1 MLSEITE
8 DDLLNWLSTLDVPEN
23 VMGGRPSLVNV
34 ALTDATGGVDG
45 TPLRVFDRLSQV
57 ALWPEGEV

>member
-1 MLSEITE
+1 
-8 DDLLNWLSTLDVPEN
+8 
-23 VMGGRPSLVNV
+23 MGGRLPLVNV